1 MTALAPPAYAAKLG
15 KRPPFCSER
24 DATAYDLG
32 FQQFALRPR
41 TKVPWPGTPMW
52 RGWMDAQEQQLQL
65 NAERA
70 AQA

>member
-1 MTALAPPAYAAKLG
+1 MNAIAPPAYAAKLG

-24 DATAYDLG
+24 DAAAYDAG
-32 FQQFALRPR
+32 FRQFAQRPR
-41 TKVPWPGTPMW
+41 FKLPFPGTPAW